1 MKIDL
6 TEGKHWAVLD
16 VPIRVFC
23 KEEDGKCYHI
33 VKIHADKTADKVKL
47 ILNVGLEEE
56 DEKKIPI
63 TYSDTGNARGNVIEG
78 FSLAKGTTTIKIL
91 FADNMAHTVIKKMY
105 YEEK

>member
-1 MKIDL
+1 MKHAMDKFLSSHVQHGPAGCGCAVAQNGEKLYEGYFGYADL
-6 TEGKHWAVLD
+6 
-16 VPIRVFC
+16 
-23 KEEDGKCYHI
+23 
-33 VKIHADKTADKVKL
+33 
-47 ILNVGLEEE
+47 
-56 DEKKIPI
+56 EKKIPI